1 MKKKNK
7 ALFHNHAVFFKKFN
21 LHNYLQQMVDSSTQK
36 RQNILNHID
45 KAGGEKI
52 MKLYNCWNNFKTLH
66 LEKKVLQFII
76 DKQI

>member
-45 KAGGEKI
+45 KAGGEK
-52 MKLYNCWNNFKTLH
+52 NN
-66 LEKKVLQFII
+66 EII
-76 DKQI
+76 